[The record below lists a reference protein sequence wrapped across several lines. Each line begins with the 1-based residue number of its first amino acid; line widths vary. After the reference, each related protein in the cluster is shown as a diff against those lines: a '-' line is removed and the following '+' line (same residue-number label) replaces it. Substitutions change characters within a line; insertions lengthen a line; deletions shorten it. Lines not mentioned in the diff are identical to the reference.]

1 MLLSGIFPP
10 ITTPFYPDGE
20 VYYKKIESNVERYS
34 RTPVAGIVIQ
44 GSTGEAILL
53 SDQER
58 RDVLKAALS
67 AAAPN
72 KVMIAG
78 TGIESAHET
87 LHLTEYAA
95 QLGYDA
101 AMVRT
106 PHYYKK
112 QMAPANLLAF
122 YRTVAD
128 RSALPII
135 IYNFPQATGYDMPAE
150 VVIELA
156 AHPNI
161 VAIKESSGNLDKVKA
176 MVHGTRHLK
185 RQVTVTDTFE
195 AVTPRMLKAAV
206 AESEKQS
213 RELVSIS
220 ALVDSSA
227 SAKSSD
233 SIERQAPSP
242 VQDRVALEAT
252 QKPSSSAVTV
262 VGNLKTRKKEVGFQ
276 VMVGAAHQLE
286 SSLTLGAV
294 GAILAFAVPAP
305 MACYEIYAALKDGD
319 TALAREKQDRI
330 KLAAQRVVGDLGV
343 PAVKYAMDLNG
354 YYGGP
359 ARLPFL
365 PLTGEQKNEVEKLMA
380 GIKS

>member
-10 ITTPFYPDGE
+10 ISTPFYPDGE

-34 RTPVAGIVIQ
+34 RTPVAGIVVQ

-58 RDVLKAALS
+58 RDVLKTAIA

-78 TGIESAHET
+78 TGIESARET
-87 LHLTEYAA
+87 LRLTEHAA
-95 QLGYDA
+95 ELRYDA

-135 IYNFPQATGYDMPAE
+135 IYNFPQATGYDIPAE
-150 VVIELA
+150 LVIELA
-156 AHPNI
+156 GHPNI
-161 VAIKESSGNLDKVKA
+161 IAIKESSGDLDKVKA
-176 MVHGTRHLK
+176 MVEGTRQVK
-185 RQVTVTDTFE
+185 RQTTVTETFE
-195 AVTPRMLKAAV
+195 AVTPRMLKAAA

-213 RELVSIS
+213 RELVSVASLTGS
-220 ALVDSSA
+220 AEVT
-227 SAKSSD
+227 
-233 SIERQAPSP
+233 APN
-242 VQDRVALEAT
+242 
-252 QKPSSSAVTV
+252 PSSSAVTV
-262 VGNLKTRKKEVGFQ
+262 IGKLKTRQKEVGFQ

-286 SSLTLGAV
+286 PSLGLGAV
-294 GAILAFAVPAP
+294 GAILAFACPAP

-319 TALAREKQDRI
+319 TALAREKQERVR
-330 KLAAQRVVGDLGV
+330 LAAQRVVGELGV
-343 PAVKYAMDLNG
+343 PGVKYSMDLNG
-354 YYGGP
+354 YFGGP
-359 ARLPFL
+359 SRLPFL
-365 PLTGEQKNEVEKLMA
+365 PLSGNQKAEIEKLMD